1 MAERREIKRTPGQ
14 DFIGWPDDE
23 YSADLGHGRERV
35 DAGDTTAVTR
45 PLGHH
50 EAPAVRSRLGKAVD
64 SITVLAPRTRLQ
76 QGSTYL
82 DLEDLDRGPFVA
94 LAGQVVGEG
103 QLIAAKSDLDHESWN
118 VLTGDAHSPPDQR

>member
-45 PLGHH
+45 PLAHH
-50 EAPAVRSRLGKAVD
+50 EAPDVRDRLGKDAD
-64 SITVLAPRTRLQ
+64 RITVLQPGTRLQ

-82 DLEDLDRGPFVA
+82 NLEDLAGGPFAA
-94 LAGQVVGEG
+94 LAGQVVGDGE
-103 QLIAAKSDLDHESWN
+103 LIAAKSDIDHETWN
-118 VLTGDAHSPPDQR
+118 VLTGQDRNV